1 MFTVLVAS
9 PTKVDDSA
17 GSKYGKTQV
26 VQFDAVTATPLK
38 DVS

>member
-9 PTKVDDSA
+9 PTKVVDSA
-17 GSKYGKTQV
+17 GLKYLKMQA
-26 VQFDAVTATPLK
+26 VQLDAVTATPLK